1 MKTKKLIQVILGGL
15 FISLA
20 LISCKKDK
28 DTTPV
33 DQLAPGAVL
42 TSSLSGLG
50 SHGGQPSGTPY
61 ILPSNIKIIGSMYG
75 GYPGSGKAVFNSPKT
90 IGNIQQ
96 YLALMPKTEYTE
108 YGYGTYV
115 PVYMRLHNTSYS
127 IYNLIIPAG
136 LILCDSIPND
146 TIPGDT
152 TQSGFIIA
160 PLKITIPAGGTV
172 DVCVQS
178 FCMNTNFPAPYG
190 NKYMFKVVTNNDQLY
205 RVITILQ
212 DKKSL
217 ADHINDIQDILWEIT
232 NGSGLTQAD
241 IDMMNSWQ

>member
-1 MKTKKLIQVILGGL
+1 MKTKKIIQVILGGL

-28 DTTPV
+28 DTAPI
-33 DQLAPGAVL
+33 DQPAPGPVL

-50 SHGGQPSGTPY
+50 SYGGQPSGTPY

-75 GYPGSGKAVFNSPKT
+75 GSPGPGKADFNGPKT

-115 PVYMRLHNTSYS
+115 SVYMQLHNTGYSSYD
-127 IYNLIIPAG
+127 LIIPAG
-136 LILCDSIPND
+136 LIMCDDD
-146 TIPGDT
+146 TLHGDT

-160 PLKITIPAGGTV
+160 PLKITIPGDGTV
-172 DVCVQS
+172 DVCLNS
-178 FCMNTNFPAPYG
+178 FCLNAHFAIPYG
-190 NKYMFKVVTNNDQLY
+190 NKYMFKVVTNNDQLHK
-205 RVITILQ
+205 VVTILQ
-212 DKKSL
+212 NKETL
-217 ADHINDIQDILWEIT
+217 ADHISDIQSILWDIT
-232 NGSGLTQAD
+232 DGSGLTQED